1 MTVAV
6 ALLPDPSPRFEAA
19 TRAAAAR
26 MAGLPI
32 VNPALAVEAVG
43 FVPWEGCWLGIV
55 VAPWFMNLVLA
66 PRDPA
71 VWQPLARGEKRKYHF
86 PAGTYDFIG
95 ARDDVVGEH
104 LSCALFSPMDLFGDQ
119 PTAVLT
125 AKLALAALFDA
136 AHAPAPE
143 PPPGE
148 STGRLDAIR
157 EAVATPMSK
166 RDFLRA
172 RFLDKPRESRG

>member
-1 MTVAV
+1 MTLAA

-19 TRAAAAR
+19 FRAAAAR

-43 FVPWEGCWLGIV
+43 FVPWEGCWLGV
-55 VAPWFMNLVLA
+55 MVAPWFMNVVLA
-66 PRDPA
+66 PQDPA
-71 VWQPLARGEKRKYHF
+71 AWQPLPQGAKRRYHF
-86 PAGTYDFIG
+86 ASGAYDFIG
-95 ARDDVVGEH
+95 ARDDIAGDF
-104 LSCALFSPMDLFGDQ
+104 LACSLFSPMEMFGDQ

-125 AKLALAALFDA
+125 AKLALDALFDA
-136 AHAPAPE
+136 AHAPVAE

-157 EAVATPMSK
+157 ETVAAPMSK
-166 RDFLRA
+166 RDFLTA
-172 RFLDKPRESRG
+172 RFRDKPREPRG

>member
-1 MTVAV
+1 MTLAA

-19 TRAAAAR
+19 FRAAAAR

-43 FVPWEGCWLGIV
+43 FVPWEGCWLGVV
-55 VAPWFMNLVLA
+55 VAPWFMNVVLA
-66 PRDPA
+66 PQDPA
-71 VWQPLARGEKRKYHF
+71 AWQPLPQGAKRRYHF
-86 PAGTYDFIG
+86 ASGAYDFIG
-95 ARDDVVGEH
+95 ARDDIAGEF
-104 LSCALFSPMDLFGDQ
+104 LACSLFSPMEMFGDQ

-125 AKLALAALFDA
+125 AKLALDALFDA
-136 AHAPAPE
+136 AHAPVAE

-157 EAVATPMSK
+157 ETVAAPMSK
-166 RDFLRA
+166 RDFLTA
-172 RFLDKPRESRG
+172 RFRDKPREPRG

>member
-1 MTVAV
+1 MSSA
-6 ALLPDPSPRFEAA
+6 AAPLPDPSPRFEQA

-66 PRDPA
+66 PREPA
-71 VWQPLARGEKRKYHF
+71 AWQPLARGEKRKYHF

-95 ARDDVVGEH
+95 ACDDLAGEH
-104 LSCALFSPMDLFGDQ
+104 LTCALFSPMDMFADQ

-125 AKLALAALFDA
+125 AELALAALFDA
-136 AHAPAPE
+136 AHAPEPE

-148 STGRLDAIR
+148 PTGRLDAIR
-157 EAVATPMSK
+157 DAVAAPMSK

-172 RFLDKPRESRG
+172 GFLDKPREPRG

>member
-1 MTVAV
+1 MTVAT

-32 VNPALAVEAVG
+32 VNPALSVEAVG

-104 LSCALFSPMDLFGDQ
+104 LSCALFSPMDLFDDQ

-136 AHAPAPE
+136 AHAPVPRTAAGRTHRSAGRD
-143 PPPGE
+143 PGG
-148 STGRLDAIR
+148 GRDADVQAR
-157 EAVATPMSK
+157 LLRGAVHGQA
-166 RDFLRA
+166 A
-172 RFLDKPRESRG
+172 